1 MKKATFEENMT
12 RLEEIVSLLEQGD
25 APLSES
31 LALFS
36 EGSKLLSACQK
47 ELDTARQ
54 KVVKLT
60 KGPDGAPVEGSTLL
74 PAGRYLLATYTC
86 PNCKRAADMMDQAG
100 IAYEEVFAE
109 EYPELVEQLGVM
121 QAPTLVDVAGDGS
134 MDVEASGAMQVFKR
148 LKDLE
153 AQA

>member
-12 RLEEIVSLLEQGD
+12 RLEELVSLLEQGD

-31 LALFS
+31 LALCS

-60 KGPDGAPVEGSTLL
+60 KGPDGAPVEDDFTS
-74 PAGRYLLATYTC
+74 
-86 PNCKRAADMMDQAG
+86 
-100 IAYEEVFAE
+100 EED
-109 EYPELVEQLGVM
+109 YI
-121 QAPTLVDVAGDGS
+121 
-134 MDVEASGAMQVFKR
+134 
-148 LKDLE
+148 
-153 AQA
+153 

>member
-1 MKKATFEENMT
+1 MANFQLSCESTVDLPYSYVAGRNIPVLFYSYTVNDQVYEDDMGRDPNALPQFYQFIAEGKLPSTSQINTYRYVEFF
-12 RLEEIVSLLEQGD
+12 RSLLEQGD

-60 KGPDGAPVEGSTLL
+60 KGPDGAPVEDDFTS
-74 PAGRYLLATYTC
+74 
-86 PNCKRAADMMDQAG
+86 
-100 IAYEEVFAE
+100 EED
-109 EYPELVEQLGVM
+109 YI
-121 QAPTLVDVAGDGS
+121 
-134 MDVEASGAMQVFKR
+134 
-148 LKDLE
+148 
-153 AQA
+153 